1 MAPEVQGSLTPPV
14 RILIADDHPL
24 IRKIA
29 KSTLNDEPHF
39 QVIGEAQNGLEAVQK
54 TEELKPDV
62 VVLNITM
69 PVLDGFEAARRI
81 RQLLPKTAVVI
92 LSSDMDQRFI
102 NEAKRVGARA
112 YVPKS
117 EAFFALV
124 KAITSLP
131 QVLSFDIST
140 N

>member
-81 RQLLPKTAVVI
+81 RQRLPKTAVVI

-112 YVPKS
+112 
-117 EAFFALV
+117 
-124 KAITSLP
+124 
-131 QVLSFDIST
+131 
-140 N
+140 